1 MRYTGSES
9 KQDQAGHGSYNYKQ
23 EGVMYLILLFV
34 GLIVVSLAVPLIV
47 SYVIKYNISIVDG
60 LSLIIFIMGI
70 VLLIITLIIMP
81 IQRAQVRASYLQ
93 YEEMKA
99 SVENMSQMEGYEKAS
114 IYRDVI
120 QMNTNIEQAKYY
132 ARSKWTNW
140 FFDPIIFEMTPIRFE
155 K

>member
-9 KQDQAGHGSYNYKQ
+9 RQDQAEHGSYNYKQ
-23 EGVMYLILLFV
+23 EGVMYLILLCV
-34 GLIVVSLAVPLIV
+34 GLIIFSKSIPAI
-47 SYVIKYNISIVDG
+47 SFYVLKYNDSKVENFSLMMFIV
-60 LSLIIFIMGI
+60 GI
-70 VLLIITLIIMP
+70 VFLIAMLSVVP
-81 IQRAQVRASYLQ
+81 IHRANIRSQYLK